1 MMPVLTFSLLLVLC
15 LASCNKHENH
25 EDSHEVEISESYI
38 DTHIP
43 KQLWEKMEEVD
54 PNEKGSKQKSYKLS
68 SVKLILHEKNSDVL
82 KKSHTIFSL
91 TRGGNVFDLQDLVG
105 ATKGTFFLQFDL
117 PEELQ
122 DPNTKIYFISNS
134 KKRRI
139 GEEIIGSGC
148 GKYFDLSKNFSTH
161 FVKKAFP
168 VNTTKDRHVS
178 TLAGT
183 FLFVLKKDDQ
193 ILLAQT
199 SFTDSKMTHLLCE
212 GFAL

>member
-1 MMPVLTFSLLLVLC
+1 MKLRSLIFFVLC
-15 LASCNKHENH
+15 LSWLSCNKHENYEH
-25 EDSHEVEISESYI
+25 SHEVEISESYI
-38 DTHIP
+38 DANIP
-43 KQLWEKMEEVD
+43 KQLWEKIEELDVA
-54 PNEKGSKQKSYKLS
+54 EKSSKQKSYKLS
-68 SVKLILHEKNSDVL
+68 SIKLIFQEKNSDVL
-82 KKSHTIFSL
+82 KKPHTIFSL

-105 ATKGTFFLQFDL
+105 TTKGTFFLQFDL

-139 GEEIIGSGC
+139 GDEIIGSGC
-148 GKYFDLSKNFSTH
+148 GKYFDLTKNFNTY
-161 FVKKAFP
+161 FVKKTFP

-193 ILLAQT
+193 ILLAQIT
-199 SFTDSKMTHLLCE
+199 FTDSKMSHLLCE
-212 GFAL
+212 GFTL